1 VVDVRDD
8 YARFQQVGG
17 AVAVVTMGSVEQT
30 ATFRSQMALPFLCL
44 ADPERRAYHA
54 YGLTRGRLSQIA
66 GPAVWLGGLKAI
78 VRGGA
83 GKPVGDVRQLHGS
96 FVIDRNGIVRY
107 IHRPTNSADRPT
119 NDELIGVIQST
130 LSRRR

>member
-1 VVDVRDD
+1 MRDD
-8 YARFQQVGG
+8 YARFHQVGG
-17 AVAVVTMGSVEQT
+17 AVAVVTMGSVHET
-30 ATFRSQMALPFLCL
+30 AMFRTRMAIPFLCL

-54 YGLTRGRLSQIA
+54 YGLTRGRLREIA

-83 GKPVGDVRQLHGS
+83 GKPVGDVRQMHGS
-96 FVIDRNGIVRY
+96 FVIDRNGIIRY

-119 NDELIGVIQST
+119 NDQLIEVIQST